1 MRKKVPFV
9 LSLALVVPLAL
20 TSSGDSRPGLA
31 QLAETEVRA
40 ALSAVKEVSA
50 DPITT
55 GGMVVLNPS
64 SVPVL
69 GTLSAD
75 ATGIGFA
82 PYSGFMTWGTS
93 VGVTSSAGVR
103 GLAGVNPDNSG
114 FVAVFSSAGTAGT
127 QITGNFGVRTFAG
140 DLAEAFP
147 AGVRAEPGS
156 VMSIDPANAGGLM
169 LAREPYDRRVAG
181 VVSGAG
187 AYKPAIVLDR
197 RAGAERRLPIALV
210 GKVVCKVDADGGAI
224 EIGDLLTSSATPGHA
239 MKVSDPARAL
249 GAVIGKALR
258 PLAAGRGVIPILVAL
273 Q

>member
-181 VVSGAG
+181 VVSGAKDYAPG
-187 AYKPAIVLDR
+187 VTLRGLAEIQGVTVKRSGTTYCLASDVNGPI
-197 RAGAERRLPIALV
+197 RA
-210 GKVVCKVDADGGAI
+210 
-224 EIGDLLTSSATPGHA
+224 GDLLTTSSIPGHA
-239 MKVSDPARAL
+239 MRASDLDRAR
-249 GAVIGKALR
+249 GAILGKAMEDLKG
-258 PLAAGRGVIPILVAL
+258 GRGHVLILASL